1 MGEKK
6 KFEDEAPGTPEW
18 IVTFTDLMS
27 LLLTFFVLLLTF
39 STPRIEKLFDLRG
52 SIEAAFGIVFD
63 KRAKQDDRETWVEP
77 NPARMGRDMQNPYA
91 PALMPRF
98 RPLEDNEPNRVLL
111 RLKDQSGQSI
121 DWDRVESGYRLTLRE
136 AVEFAPGERDMTS
149 ESFIRIQRVAKAVE
163 FIPYRL
169 MVIGVVGTNELSLL
183 AARNEDPYALAIDR
197 AISTTE
203 RLAKFHNVNRD
214 IIGVSARVSDVDG
227 SEGGRVEFLL
237 AKTER
242 FSGGGF

>member
-1 MGEKK
+1 MGDKK

-18 IVTFTDLMS
+18 LVTFTDLMS

-63 KRAKQDDRETWVEP
+63 DRAKQDDRETWVTP

-98 RPLEDNEPNRVLL
+98 RPLEDHEPNRMLL
-111 RLKDQSGQSI
+111 KLKDQSGQSI
-121 DWDRVESGYRLTLRE
+121 DWNRVESGYRLTLTE
-136 AVEFAPGERDMTS
+136 SVEFDPGERDMTT
-149 ESFIRIQRVAKAVE
+149 ESFTRIQRVAKAVE

-169 MVIGVVGTNELSLL
+169 MVIGIVGSEERPLL
-183 AARNEDPYALAIDR
+183 ERRDEDAYGLAVDR
-197 AISTTE
+197 AISTAE
-203 RLAKFHNVNRD
+203 RLTKFHNVSSD
-214 IIGVSARVSDVDG
+214 IIGISARIDNGTTPS
-227 SEGGRVEFLL
+227 SGRVEFLL

-242 FSGGGF
+242 FAGGGF